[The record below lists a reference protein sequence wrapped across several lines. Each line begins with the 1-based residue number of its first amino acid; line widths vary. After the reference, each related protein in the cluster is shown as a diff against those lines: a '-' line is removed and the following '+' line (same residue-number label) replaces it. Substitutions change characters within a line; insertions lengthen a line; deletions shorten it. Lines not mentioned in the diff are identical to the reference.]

1 MNNET
6 LVEAVE
12 LTREFG
18 RGRVALR
25 DVSLTIERGEYVA
38 LSGPSG
44 CGKTTLLSLLGALDR
59 PTRGRVLFDG
69 QELVK
74 LSSAARARVRRRIG
88 LVFQHTHMIARL
100 PLWEN
105 ISYPLL
111 PLGVTPAERR
121 KTALRWLERVDLA
134 DRVDCRP
141 EELSGGEQGRV
152 GVARALAHEPELIL
166 ADEPLSDLDAESA
179 GWVGALF
186 EEFRARGGTLV
197 VATHAPAE
205 EAASARQCRLVDG
218 RLVS

>member
-1 MNNET
+1 MKNEI

-25 DVSLTIERGEYVA
+25 DVSLAIERGEYVA
-38 LSGPSG
+38 ISGPSG

-59 PTRGRVLFDG
+59 PTRGRVIFDG

-74 LSSAARARVRRRIG
+74 LSYAARARVRRRTG
-88 LVFQHTHMIARL
+88 LVFQHPHMIARL

-105 ISYPLL
+105 ISYPLV
-111 PLGVTPAERR
+111 PLGASAAERK
-121 KTALRWLERVDLA
+121 KTALRWLARVGLA
-134 DRVDCRP
+134 DRVNCRP
-141 EELSGGEQGRV
+141 EELSGGERGRV